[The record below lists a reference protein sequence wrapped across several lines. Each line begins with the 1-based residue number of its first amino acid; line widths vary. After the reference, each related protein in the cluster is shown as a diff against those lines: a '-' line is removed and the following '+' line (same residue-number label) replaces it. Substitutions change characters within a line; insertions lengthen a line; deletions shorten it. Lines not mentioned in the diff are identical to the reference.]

1 MILGAAITITLMLL
15 STGPKQPGGDPAIAA
30 MGDLISKGYSDI
42 ALLDG
47 REGMCTDDVELA
59 IRLMASGSLLKFEH
73 QEDSYRPNCSFGA
86 KFTATNPRGL
96 TDGGVFWCG
105 PMASSIIARVMKVA
119 KERKT
124 PELDL
129 PLQVAGGCMVHWAIQ
144 Q

>member
-15 STGPKQPGGDPAIAA
+15 STGRTSRRGTGIAA

-73 QEDSYRPNCSFGA
+73 QEDSYGRIAALEPNSPQRTQGDLL
-86 KFTATNPRGL
+86 TA
-96 TDGGVFWCG
+96 VCFWCG

-129 PLQVAGGCMVHWAIQ
+129 PF
-144 Q
+144 